1 MFTSPEAVE
10 CAVVTVSQ
18 YAVVSVTRILVATYC
33 YICIVNRNVH
43 GLMSACSLNI
53 KHRVMTS

>member
-18 YAVVSVTRILVATYC
+18 YAVVSVTRVLVCSYLLLHL
-33 YICIVNRNVH
+33 YGHVH
-43 GLMSACSLNI
+43 GLMSACCLNI